1 MALKRVS
8 VKVITVKILIL
19 HSSDPI
25 RGIKDH
31 WESKNC
37 YYRTN
42 IHQKLAFLPLY
53 AGISTFL
60 LPNHVGDSKMME
72 HQKI

>member
-19 HSSDPI
+19 SSDPI
-25 RGIKDH
+25 RGKNSH

-37 YYRTN
+37 HYRTN